1 MNIFNKTPKPVHDL
15 HKVESKSTIDS
26 KLLAITP
33 YLLIIMV
40 SILLVLAIMAFG
52 YVFATE
58 ANSYYYFKV

>member
-15 HKVESKSTIDS
+15 RKVEKSTIDS

-40 SILLVLAIMAFG
+40 SILFFLAIMAFG
-52 YVFATE
+52 HVFATE